1 MKLIV
6 NGEEKSYSAHLT
18 VLGLVKRYGLKK
30 EGVAVEVNKK
40 IVKKADY
47 ENMPLKDGD
56 KVEIV
61 HFVGGG

>member
-6 NGEEKSYSAHLT
+6 NGEEKNYT
-18 VLGLVKRYGLKK
+18 VPLSVLALVEKHGLKK
-30 EGVAVEVNKK
+30 EGVAVELNKK
-40 IVKKADY
+40 IIKKVDY
-47 ENMPLKDGD
+47 EKTPLRDGD

>member
-1 MKLIV
+1 MKLFV
-6 NGEEKSYSAHLT
+6 NGEEKRYSAPLT
-18 VLGLVKRYGLKK
+18 VFDLVIKHGLKK
-30 EGVAVEVNKK
+30 EGVAVEVNRQ

-47 ENMPLKDGD
+47 EKVFLSSGD

>member
-1 MKLIV
+1 MKLLV
-6 NGEEKSYSAHLT
+6 NGEEKTYTGHLT
-18 VLGLVKRYGLKK
+18 VLTLVQKHGLKK

-40 IVKKADY
+40 IIKKVEY
-47 ENMPLKDGD
+47 EKHALKDGD

>member
-6 NGEEKSYSAHLT
+6 NGEEKSYTAPLT
-18 VLGLVKRYGLKK
+18 VLMLVEKHGLKK
-30 EGVAVEVNKK
+30 EGVAVELNKK
-40 IVKKADY
+40 IIKKVDY
-47 ENMPLKDGD
+47 EKTSLRDGD

>member
-1 MKLIV
+1 MRLFV
-6 NGEEKSYSAHLT
+6 NGEEKTYTAPLSI
-18 VLGLVKRYGLKK
+18 LGLVEKHGLKK

-40 IVKKADY
+40 IIKKVDY
-47 ENMPLKDGD
+47 DKVSLKDGD

>member
-6 NGEEKSYSAHLT
+6 NGEEKNYSAPLT
-18 VLGLVKRYGLKK
+18 VLGLVEKHGLKK
-30 EGVAVEVNKK
+30 EGVAFELNRN

-47 ENMPLKDGD
+47 EKTPLRDGD

>member
-1 MKLIV
+1 MNINV
-6 NGEEKSYSAHLT
+6 NGEEKKFEKGLT
-18 VLGLVKRYGLKK
+18 VALLIGKYNLKK
-30 EGVAVEVNKK
+30 EGVAVELNRK

-47 ENMPLKDGD
+47 ETTALSDGD

>member
-6 NGEEKSYSAHLT
+6 NGEEKNYTAFLT
-18 VLGLVKRYGLKK
+18 VLALVEKHGLKK
-30 EGVAVEVNKK
+30 EGVAVELNKK
-40 IVKKADY
+40 IIKKADY
-47 ENMPLKDGD
+47 EKTPLRDGD